1 MGSVW
6 ERFDDIAT
14 AEEVEEAVSQFQNP
28 KVGEYKVTLE
38 AIEATENKDGLP
50 MVKIK
55 FKDVESNKT
64 MYYNQNLQNIN
75 YPDMTKVYIAEV
87 VEMIG
92 GLCREEVKFEG
103 LIKLA
108 DKIKSIKMGGI
119 SKIKVSYAKKD
130 VEENYPKYKFIGE
143 VKVGE
148 DGKEL
153 PF

>member
-64 MYYNQNLQNIN
+64 IYYNQNLQNIN
-75 YPDMTKVYIAEV
+75 YPNMSKVYIGEV
-87 VEMIG
+87 LEMVG
-92 GLCREEVKFEG
+92 GLCREEIKFQG

-108 DKIKSIKMGGI
+108 DKINSMKMGGI
-119 SKIKVSYAKKD
+119 SKIKLFYDKKD
-130 VEENYPKYKFIGE
+130 IEEKYLKYKFIGE